1 MAGGKLTPR
10 QKMINLMYLVFIA
23 MLAMNMSKEVLSAFG
38 LFNEKFEMSNDTAL
52 ETNAQIMEA
61 LKQKATDD
69 PANFKAP
76 KEVAD
81 KVVALTRD
89 FYNYVAELKSTITD
103 DVEINE
109 ETGKLP
115 YEAMDKADAIDYTWF
130 KGDGLTEK
138 GKEVLATINKYRE
151 DMKKAIG
158 TDKKYAPI
166 IRDLDIKFNTDDVK
180 VKGMAN
186 PLPYLEYHYK
196 GFPGIASLT
205 KLTAMQSDAKAAES
219 NVLNALIGNTAIAQA
234 SMSNY
239 KAIVITDK
247 SAFFQGEAVTGRV
260 VLGRYDESTVPTD
273 IKVNGGTAKIEKGQA
288 VFSIGAG
295 AVGEH
300 EIKGQFTFME
310 DGKPIP
316 IEIEGNYVVVPKP
329 NSATISADKMNSIYR
344 GVDNPMTISFAGVSD
359 NNVTASATGLRPAG
373 GPGKYIWRPDGIQGE
388 DATVTVTGKLPS
400 GESVSDKRVFK
411 VRNIPAPAAS
421 IRGQVGSARGNKN
434 DLLVSTI
441 NVMFPDFVFDVKANV
456 VSFEVSVP
464 GNARIIVQGN
474 KFNAQAQAAINKAT
488 RGDIIVISN
497 VKTTLEG
504 AAGYRMR
511 DSTPFTW
518 EIQ

>member
-205 KLTAMQSDAKAAES
+205 KLTSMQSDAKAAES

-234 SMSNY
+234 SMSKY

-247 SAFFQGEAVTGRV
+247 SACFQGETVTDKV
-260 VLGRYDESTVPTD
+260 VLGRYE
-273 IKVNGGTAKIEKGQA
+273 N
-288 VFSIGAG
+288 
-295 AVGEH
+295 
-300 EIKGQFTFME
+300 
-310 DGKPIP
+310 
-316 IEIEGNYVVVPKP
+316 
-329 NSATISADKMNSIYR
+329 
-344 GVDNPMTISFAGVSD
+344 
-359 NNVTASATGLRPAG
+359 
-373 GPGKYIWRPDGIQGE
+373 
-388 DATVTVTGKLPS
+388 
-400 GESVSDKRVFK
+400 
-411 VRNIPAPAAS
+411 
-421 IRGQVGSARGNKN
+421 
-434 DLLVSTI
+434 
-441 NVMFPDFVFDVKANV
+441 
-456 VSFEVSVP
+456 
-464 GNARIIVQGN
+464 
-474 KFNAQAQAAINKAT
+474 
-488 RGDIIVISN
+488 
-497 VKTTLEG
+497 
-504 AAGYRMR
+504 
-511 DSTPFTW
+511 
-518 EIQ
+518 

>member
-205 KLTAMQSDAKAAES
+205 KLTSMQSDAKSAES

-234 SMSNY
+234 SMSKY

-247 SAFFQGEAVTGRV
+247 SAFFQGEAVTGKV
-260 VLGRYDESTVPTD
+260 VLGRYDDSTVPTD

-288 VFSIGAG
+288 LFSIGAG

-310 DGKPIP
+310 DGKPVP

-329 NSATISADKMNSIYR
+329 NSATISADKMNVVYI
-344 GVDNPMTISFAGVSD
+344 GVDNPMTISFPGISA
-359 NNVTASATGLRPAG
+359 NNVTASAPGLTSVG
-373 GPGKYIWRPDGIQGE
+373 NGKYMWRPQGGGTE
-388 DATVTVTGKLPS
+388 TTVTVSGKLPD
-400 GESVSDKRVFK
+400 GTTVSDKKIFRVK
-411 VRNIPAPAAS
+411 TIPAPVAS
-421 IRGQVGSARGNKN
+421 LRGQQGSAKGNKENLINSPIKVVFN
-434 DLLVSTI
+434 DFDFEVNVS
-441 NVMFPDFVFDVKANV
+441 VVQFEVKAQGSPIV
-456 VSFEVSVP
+456 VC
-464 GNARIIVQGN
+464 QGD
-474 KFNAQAQAAINKAT
+474 KFNAAAIAAINKVPK
-488 RGDIIVISN
+488 GGSVIISN
-497 VKTTLEG
+497 VKTRI
-504 AAGYRMR
+504 AGTNIPIK
-511 DSTPFTW
+511 DSSPFVW